1 MKRFLIVRGCEALQN
16 SAVCAWGYGGACSLV
31 RSLVAA
37 PKRDLLRE
45 GAPLINRRDAIR
57 TALLLSDL
65 PLPSPPSLPARS
77 LACSAGMKGNEPP
90 LRIHFRKIDQPRMDA
105 RSLARSLARE
115 TDGTQSKMIDG
126 PAAGASLWLAGC
138 IRSGVGRFR

>member
-105 RSLARSLARE
+105 RSLARSQPR
-115 TDGTQSKMIDG
+115 TGDGRD
-126 PAAGASLWLAGC
+126 AVENDRRAGGRRKPLAGWLH
-138 IRSGVGRFR
+138 SQWGR